1 MFQDWDRVAGVRS
14 SPRRIFRDERD
25 AGFQL
30 FPSAEL
36 PYLRIID
43 EELPV
48 GKVDY
53 LLAQRLYE
61 YLNFTLHLEVRI
73 VNRALLT
80 LSYADVGIDLSDE
93 MRLDAYRIYTDEAY
107 HAMFTLDMIQQV
119 AKETGITPLPYNFTV
134 LDALDEAASDVEALA
149 PGLAHL
155 LQATVF
161 ETTITSIL
169 ASIPHDSNVVTAVRE
184 LIADHSADERRHH
197 AYFARL
203 FPAIWSNCGTPTRRA
218 AGRYLA
224 QAVAQCLAPD
234 IKHAGV
240 MLAASGIPA
249 ERADAVLDSVFTPAA
264 VAARN
269 RHMARHTLRLLAVH
283 GVLDD
288 PAVRHSFA
296 ARSLLDPCGDP

>member
-1 MFQDWDRVAGVRS
+1 MFHDWDRVAGVRS

-25 AGFQL
+25 AGYQL

-36 PYLRIID
+36 PYLPII
-43 EELPV
+43 EGQIPAS
-48 GKVDY
+48 KVDY

-80 LSYADVGIDLSDE
+80 LSYADVGIDLTDQ

-107 HAMFTLDMIQQV
+107 HATFTLDMIQQV
-119 AKETGITPLPYNFTV
+119 ARETGIAPLPYNFTV
-134 LDALDEAASDVEALA
+134 LGALDQAALDVEALA

-169 ASIPHDSNVVTAVRE
+169 AAIPHDSNVVTAVRE

-203 FPAIWSNCGTPTRRA
+203 FPAIWSSCDPPVRRA

-224 QAVAQCLAPD
+224 QAIDVCLAPD
-234 IKHAGV
+234 IRHAGV
-240 MLAASGIPA
+240 ALAASGLAP
-249 ERADAVLDSVFTPAA
+249 ERADAVLDSVFTPAT

-288 PAVRHSFA
+288 SAVRHSFA
-296 ARSLLDPCGDP
+296 ARSLLDPCDDP

>member
-14 SPRRIFRDERD
+14 SPRRIFRDERE

-43 EELPV
+43 EDLPAS
-48 GKVDY
+48 KIDY

-80 LSYADVGIDLSDE
+80 LSYANVGIDLSDE

-107 HAMFTLDMIQQV
+107 HATFTLDMIQQV
-119 AKETGITPLPYNFTV
+119 AKETAITPLPYNFTV
-134 LDALDEAASDVEALA
+134 LDALDEAGSDVEALA

-155 LQATVF
+155 MQATVF

-184 LIADHSADERRHH
+184 LIADHSVDERRHH

-203 FPAIWSNCGTPTRRA
+203 FPAIWSSCDPPTRRA

-224 QAVAQCLAPD
+224 QAVHLCLAPD
-234 IKHAGV
+234 VGHAGV
-240 MLAASGIPA
+240 MLVASGLPV
-249 ERADAVLDSVFTPAA
+249 ERADAVLDSVFTPEAI
-264 VAARN
+264 AARS
-269 RHMARHTLRLLAVH
+269 RHMARHTLRLLAAH
-283 GVLDD
+283 GVFDD

-296 ARSLLDPCGDP
+296 ARGLLDSCGDP